1 MGSLLLKKVKTA
13 LSLEETNY
21 QCYTDSE
28 IALQYIKQSPDKW
41 KPFIANRVMAI
52 QETTDP
58 SLWRHIPGEKNPAD
72 APTRGVPATKFI
84 RCVNAWVSP
93 AMDLLPHQNPDSSD
107 INSAPN
113 SPSWPVSYYAHQEDI
128 KSDDRDDSRTL
139 IENRFTK
146 PFISCERWSKF
157 TKAMRVMAFVL
168 RFIANCRSKAKKMV
182 GHISPT
188 ELAMSKETLIRC
200 TQKAY
205 FQDEIKLL
213 QKGSSIPKGSKL
225 YPLTLF
231 LDNTGGATVAEW

>member
-1 MGSLLLKKVKTA
+1 MIIAKAKVAPIKKVSLPRLELIACVMGSLLLKKVKTA
-13 LSLEETNY
+13 LSLEKTNY

-72 APTRGVPATKFI
+72 ALTRGVPATKFI

-93 AMDLLPHQNPDSSD
+93 AMDLLPHRNPYSSD
-107 INSAPN
+107 IN
-113 SPSWPVSYYAHQEDI
+113 YAHQEDI
-128 KSDDRDDSRTL
+128 KSNDRDDSRTL

-146 PFISCERWSKF
+146 PFISCERCSKF

-168 RFIANCRSKAKKMV
+168 RFIANCRSEAKKMV

-188 ELAMSKETLIRC
+188 ELAMSKETLIRY

-205 FQDEIKLL
+205 WMHY
-213 QKGSSIPKGSKL
+213 S
-225 YPLTLF
+225 Y
-231 LDNTGGATVAEW
+231 